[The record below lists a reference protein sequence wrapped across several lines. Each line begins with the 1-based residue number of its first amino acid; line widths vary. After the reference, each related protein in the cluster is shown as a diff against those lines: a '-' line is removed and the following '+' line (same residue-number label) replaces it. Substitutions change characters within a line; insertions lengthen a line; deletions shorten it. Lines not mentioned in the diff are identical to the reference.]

1 MDFSRAACT
10 GTRRPSATAST
21 AKSLVK
27 SVIRF
32 QSAYYVVTG
41 IWPLIS
47 MRTFEAV
54 TGPKYDKWLVKMVG
68 LLAASIGATL
78 AIGTQQD
85 EISVETRML
94 AVTSALSFAAVDV
107 IYSLRGRIG
116 KIYLSDALLEALLLA
131 RLFRT

>member
-1 MDFSRAACT
+1 
-10 GTRRPSATAST
+10 
-21 AKSLVK
+21 VK

-32 QSAYYVVTG
+32 QSAYYIVTG
-41 IWPLIS
+41 TWPLIS

-54 TGPKYDKWLVKMVG
+54 TGPKYDTWLVKMVG

-78 AIGTQQD
+78 AIGAQQD
-85 EISVETRML
+85 EISAETRML